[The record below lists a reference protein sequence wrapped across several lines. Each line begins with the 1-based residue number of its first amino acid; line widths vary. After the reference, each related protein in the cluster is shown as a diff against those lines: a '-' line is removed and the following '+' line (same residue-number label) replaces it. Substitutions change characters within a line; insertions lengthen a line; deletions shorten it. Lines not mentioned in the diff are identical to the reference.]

1 MNFYIN
7 LNGRSIL
14 PILFFY
20 LLLSS
25 FSSIASSYSIYLVH
39 HTEKLNDSKNTAL
52 TACEQFR
59 AKQLASLL
67 SPTNITQIYSTHHQR
82 TMQTAMPL
90 ANQQKVAIKNYN
102 PKYLEQLS
110 LRLQHHK
117 ANTLVVGHS
126 NTIPRLIS
134 LLTKKTVELL
144 PEQNYQQLYQ
154 VQYID
159 QQMVLT
165 IFQQPLL
172 CKKAS
177 TENKKDS

>member
-1 MNFYIN
+1 MNFYMN

-20 LLLSS
+20 LLLNS
-25 FSSIASSYSIYLVH
+25 FSSIASSYSIYLVPH
-39 HTEKLNDSKNTAL
+39 AEKLNDSKNPSL
-52 TACEQFR
+52 TVCGKFR

-67 SPTNITQIYSTHHQR
+67 SQTNIIQIYSTHHQR

-90 ANQQKVAIKNYN
+90 ANQQEIAIKNYN

-110 LRLQHHK
+110 LRLQQHQV
-117 ANTLVVGHS
+117 NTLIVGHH
-126 NTIPRLIS
+126 NTTLRLIS
-134 LLTKKTVELL
+134 LLTKKTVEPL

-159 QQMVLT
+159 RQMILT
-165 IFQQPLL
+165 TFQQPLL
-172 CKKAS
+172 CKKLS
-177 TENKKDS
+177 TENKKAP